1 MQGFYEKHR
10 DESDIFIKT
19 NTNLIFPAHFHRN
32 IEVALVKSG
41 KYEITV
47 SGKKYIAAAESI
59 VIVDNYEIHSYDRVI
74 GDAAEADACALVFPS
89 AYIERFNFLRRGK
102 AFLSSVINDPRLY
115 RELMEITEKY
125 LTRGGV
131 VSKEG
136 SELFFALLSL
146 GLDFV
151 DKRVTDD
158 CELVRRILVYV
169 EENFKSELSREK
181 IARELGYTE
190 AHVSRVF
197 HSFIGKGI
205 REYINGVRLSYID
218 AKISL
223 GDSRLLLDLIEEAG
237 FKSQQ
242 TYYRARRREKRLK

>member
-1 MQGFYEKHR
+1 MKGFYEKYR
-10 DESDIFIKT
+10 DESDIFVKK
-19 NTNLIFPAHFHRN
+19 NTSLLFPAHFHRN

-74 GDAAEADACALVFPS
+74 GDATEADACALVFPS

-131 VSKEG
+131 VAREA
-136 SELFFALLSL
+136 SELFFALLSEKL
-146 GLDFV
+146 EFNENVRKDEG
-151 DKRVTDD
+151 T
-158 CELVRRILVYV
+158 LVRKILVYI
-169 EENFKSELSREK
+169 EEHFKEEISRSK

-190 AHVSRVF
+190 AHISRVF
-197 HSFIGKGI
+197 HNFIGKGI
-205 REYINGVRLSYID
+205 SEYINEARLSYID
-218 AKISL
+218 SQRATGDTRNVIELIS
-223 GDSRLLLDLIEEAG
+223 EAG

-242 TYYRARRREKRLK
+242 TYYRARRRENG